1 MRLRATAKRRL
12 GVGILLF
19 GLCTIIAL
27 LSALGA
33 YVSGLGLDQ
42 GPQWRPLWRQEFKD
56 WYVSGLLAIGAL
68 WFCGKNRLEP
78 GKTRRWLFAHLAT
91 ACVFSALYV
100 TITSWWVAGER
111 SVLHPEKILT
121 FSYVLKR
128 MGIHYFVMNLIVYW
142 LVVFGYVG
150 WHYYQRYC
158 EREVQA
164 AELKRELVEAKL
176 NALRMQLN
184 PHFLFNTLHAISAL
198 IHEDPEVADR
208 MVARLSELLRL
219 SLDQTRPQEVPLSEE
234 LDFLDRYLEIEC
246 TRFGDRL
253 KIEKQVEPQIQSAM
267 VPFLLLQPLVE
278 NAVRHGIEPRE
289 KTGHIAIVARR
300 NNGMLEL
307 RVRDDGAGLPLTA
320 GAPARQGVGLS
331 NTQSRLRHLYGERF
345 KFELADLSGGGLEA
359 RITIPYSTNATL
371 IETNGRED

>member
-1 MRLRATAKRRL
+1 MTLSSAVKRRL
-12 GVGILLF
+12 CVVSLLF

-27 LSALGA
+27 LSSLGA

-42 GPQWRPLWRQEFKD
+42 GVQWGPLWRQEFKD
-56 WYVSGLLAIGAL
+56 WYVSAVLAIGVL

-78 GKTRRWLFAHLAT
+78 GKTKRWLLAHLAA
-91 ACVFSALYV
+91 ACLFSALYV
-100 TITSWWVAGER
+100 FLTSWWVAGER

-128 MGIHYFVMNLIVYW
+128 MGIHYFVMNLIVFW

-158 EREVQA
+158 EREFQA
-164 AELKRELVEAKL
+164 AELRRELVEAKL

-198 IHEDPEVADR
+198 IHEDPEAADR

-219 SLDQTRPQEVPLSEE
+219 SLDQTKPQEVPLSEE
-234 LDFLDRYLEIEC
+234 LSFLDRYLEIEC

-253 KIEKQVEPQIQSAM
+253 KIERQVQDEAQSAM

-307 RVRDDGAGLPLTA
+307 RVRDDGAGLPTTDA
-320 GAPARQGVGLS
+320 PPARQGVGLS
-331 NTQSRLRHLYGERF
+331 NTQSRLKHLYGEHF
-345 KFELADLSGGGLEA
+345 KFELSDLPEGGLEA
-359 RITIPYSTNATL
+359 RIAIPYSSKP
-371 IETNGRED
+371 RFS